1 MSTRCLDKAEGV
13 ESPRAH
19 AMLSRR
25 SQAEPKSR
33 EWVSARTVVLPAID
47 PEQSLNLSCDI
58 FLIFFWC
65 FLMLLFNKPTPRLRV
80 EDTSSPNQAVLTG
93 LPREAP
99 IPSPSKKY

>member
-1 MSTRCLDKAEGV
+1 MNRFCSDRVRDGEIEFRFFIFKNPCRPMSTRCLDKAEGV

-58 FLIFFWC
+58 FLNFFLV
-65 FLMLLFNKPTPRLRV
+65 FFDATF
-80 EDTSSPNQAVLTG
+80 Q
-93 LPREAP
+93 
-99 IPSPSKKY
+99 

>member
-58 FLIFFWC
+58 FLIFFLV
-65 FLMLLFNKPTPRLRV
+65 FFYATF
-80 EDTSSPNQAVLTG
+80 Q
-93 LPREAP
+93 
-99 IPSPSKKY
+99 